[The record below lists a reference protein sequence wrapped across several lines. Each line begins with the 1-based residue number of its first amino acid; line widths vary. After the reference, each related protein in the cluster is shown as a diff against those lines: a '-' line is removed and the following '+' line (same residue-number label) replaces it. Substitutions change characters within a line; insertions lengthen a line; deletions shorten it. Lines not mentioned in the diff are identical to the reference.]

1 MDYIIM
7 KNFIN
12 ATRKLRFYLLEK
24 YQDFKQRNGI
34 LRFVFFIA
42 QNDWARGWEKT
53 ESMR

>member
-12 ATRKLRFYLLEK
+12 ATREIRFYPLEK

-34 LRFVFFIA
+34 LSFMFFIA
-42 QNDWARGWEKT
+42 QTDWARGWEKT
-53 ESMR
+53 GS